1 MTQLQPLPNVERF
14 YDDLAAHYHLLF
26 ADWSAA
32 VRNQGRLFSKLI
44 EKELGEGPKRV
55 LDAACGI
62 GTQALGLALEG
73 HQVRGTDL
81 SPGSIM
87 RARREADA
95 WGIDAKFG
103 VADLRSLSGYLPG
116 PFDVV
121 LAADNALPHLETRE
135 DLETALHEVAS
146 VLAPGGIFIA
156 TLRDYDRLVVE
167 RPRATKPR
175 VYEEDEGGRRILFQ
189 VWDWDKKGDGYALTQ
204 YLIIERGLLQET
216 LSFTSHYH
224 ALRREELERALTVA
238 GFQAVSWLEKS
249 ESQFYQPAIIARRKA

>member
-14 YDDLAAHYHLLF
+14 YDDLAAYYHLLF
-26 ADWSAA
+26 KDWPTS
-32 VRNQGRLFSKLI
+32 VRDQGRLFSKLI
-44 EKELGEGPKRV
+44 ARELGDGPKRV

-81 SPGSIM
+81 SPGSVM

-95 WGIDAKFG
+95 WGVEAKFG

-121 LAADNALPHLETRE
+121 LAADNALPHLESGE

-156 TLRDYDRLVVE
+156 TQRDYDRLINE
-167 RPRATKPR
+167 KPRATKPR
-175 VYEEDEGGRRILFQ
+175 VYEELEGGRRILFQ
-189 VWDWDKKGDGYALTQ
+189 VWDWDLKGDGYALTQ
-204 YLIIERGLLQET
+204 YLVIERGLLQET

-224 ALRREELERALTVA
+224 ALRRKELEKALQKA
-238 GFQAVSWLEKS
+238 GFGAVSWLDKS
-249 ESQFYQPAIIARRKA
+249 DSQFYQPVLVARRAA